1 MRTHDLRSENALNFR
16 EPEDVVVVEEERG
29 VISNS
34 VSEGQHDEEGGG
46 RQKSTGSTKMKKKK
60 KKGDGL
66 VRGTSRYRGVSWSK
80 RARRWRVF
88 ASVDGTQRFVGSFVD
103 EVKAARAYDSYLQQ
117 RGVLNRL
124 FNLPHTKKKSGLS
137 DAGSDDDGG
146 DAEDAFRQQKKRS
159 TNSRTKADALKQK
172 WLANQRLRGAS
183 QYRGVHAHKSGKWI
197 VRVSGSQCTGTYA
210 GRFSEEIAAA
220 RAYDAYVIK
229 KKLARFINFPDA
241 PAAKKHKEPLQ
252 LSRFYGVK
260 KTKHRN
266 GTKFAVRMVHQG
278 QAHDLGTFSDEEEA
292 ARTHD
297 AFVIKRNNNF
307 MLIVCLK

>member
-1 MRTHDLRSENALNFR
+1 MHLLLLYVYLKDTYVRTHDLRSENALNFR

-34 VSEGQHDEEGGG
+34 VSEGQHDEEGDG
-46 RQKSTGSTKMKKKK
+46 RQKSTVSKMMKKKK
-60 KKGDGL
+60 KKGDGF

-88 ASVDGTQRFVGSFVD
+88 ASVDGTRRFVGSFV
-103 EVKAARAYDSYLQQ
+103 
-117 RGVLNRL
+117 NRL
-124 FNLPHTKKKSGLS
+124 FNFPHTQKKSAFS

-146 DAEDAFRQQKKRS
+146 DAEDAFRRQQKKRS
-159 TNSRTKADALKQK
+159 TNSSTKADALKQK

-183 QYRGVHAHKSGKWI
+183 QYRGVHAQKTGKWK
-197 VRVSGSQCTGTYA
+197 VRVSGSQGTGTYA
-210 GRFSEEIAAA
+210 GTFSEEIAAA

-229 KKLARFINFPDA
+229 KKLARFLNFPDA

>member
-1 MRTHDLRSENALNFR
+1 MHLLLLYVYLKDTYVRTHDLRSENALNFR

-34 VSEGQHDEEGGG
+34 VSEGQHDEEGDG
-46 RQKSTGSTKMKKKK
+46 RQKSTVSKMMKKKK
-60 KKGDGL
+60 KKGDGF

-88 ASVDGTQRFVGSFVD
+88 ASVDGTRRFVGSFV
-103 EVKAARAYDSYLQQ
+103 
-117 RGVLNRL
+117 NRL
-124 FNLPHTKKKSGLS
+124 FNFPRTKKKSGLS

-146 DAEDAFRQQKKRS
+146 DAEDAFRRQQKKRS
-159 TNSRTKADALKQK
+159 TNSSTKADALKQK

-183 QYRGVHAHKSGKWI
+183 QYRGVHAQKTGKWK
-197 VRVSGSQCTGTYA
+197 VRVSGSQGTGTYA
-210 GRFSEEIAAA
+210 GTFSEEIAAA

-229 KKLARFINFPDA
+229 KKLARFLNFPDA

-297 AFVIKRNNNF
+297 TFVVKRNYNF